1 MATIDAKTVAQLRK
15 QTGAPMMDCKHA
27 LEETGGDIE
36 EAILVLRKKG
46 LKTAEQRAGREV
58 AEGRLFSYVHHNGRL
73 AVLAEVL
80 CETDF
85 VARNEEFLQFGKDLC
100 VHIAASAPQFVREED
115 VDPAVLEKER
125 EVATAQARES
135 MAGKP
140 EEIVQK
146 AIEGRVQKFVKEN
159 CLLLQPWLHDPNK
172 TVDQIR
178 NELVAKI
185 GENVQIRRFVRLE
198 LGR

>member
-46 LKTAEQRAGREV
+46 LKTAEQRAGRQV
-58 AEGRLFSYVHHNGRL
+58 AEGRLFSYVHHNGKL

-100 VHIAASAPQFVREED
+100 VHIAASAPRFVSEED
-115 VDPAVLEKER
+115 VDPAVLERER
-125 EVATAQARES
+125 EVAAAQARED

-140 EEIVQK
+140 EEIVNR
-146 AIEGRVQKFVKEN
+146 AIEGRVKKFVKEN
-159 CLLLQPWLHDPNK
+159 CLLMQPWLHDANK
-172 TVDQIR
+172 TVDQVR